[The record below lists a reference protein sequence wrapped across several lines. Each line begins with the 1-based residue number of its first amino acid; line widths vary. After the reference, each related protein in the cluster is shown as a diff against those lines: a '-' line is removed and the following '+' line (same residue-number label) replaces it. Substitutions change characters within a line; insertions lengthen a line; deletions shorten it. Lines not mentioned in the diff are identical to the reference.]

1 MQRQWVR
8 VSSVLLMLVVAI
20 ASISRFFI
28 TEQQRTLEREA
39 ATAYESLTWTLTTSL
54 ADLRASQQAY
64 VAAGQDLDI
73 WIERTEQAF
82 ENIAG
87 SLVRLQELSRTPGT
101 LEALDDT
108 LATIDRLRKV
118 DEIARE
124 HAVEGQA
131 LMASDLVFS
140 DGRDLALRAGSHLEL
155 ARSLEREAS
164 ALQQDERRRT
174 QVASVTM
181 ICAVALLVAML
192 LFPSASTKAP
202 SFREESDAS
211 AFEPEPAL
219 DVVLAPLGSNP
230 TPPQVTVAASSSSSS
245 ASEPE
250 SIVPDLRL
258 AADVCTDLGRLSD
271 GTELTGV
278 LARASH
284 VLNASGLVLW
294 VRDESGTALR
304 AATGYGYTA
313 NQLSRLG
320 RVSCE
325 SNNATAAAYRTAQLQ
340 TVPSEADLPG
350 GMAVPLLAASPE
362 TSSVGV
368 LSVEVARGWE
378 SSEAVQATAS
388 ILAAQLATFV
398 TADPLQASPGAD
410 LEKVKVKVEEE
421 EEVEVEVDRTTHA
434 VG

>member
-1 MQRQWVR
+1 
-8 VSSVLLMLVVAI
+8 MLVVAI

-73 WIERTEQAF
+73 WIESTEQAF
-82 ENIAG
+82 ENIAVG
-87 SLVRLQELSRTPGT
+87 LARLQELSRTPGA
-101 LEALDDT
+101 LEALGDT
-108 LATIDRLRKV
+108 LATVDRLRRV

-124 HAVEGQA
+124 HALEGQA

-140 DGRDLALRAGSHLEL
+140 DGRDLARRAGSHLEL
-155 ARSLEREAS
+155 ARSLEREAT
-164 ALQQDERRRT
+164 ALQQDSQRRT

-181 ICAVALLVAML
+181 MCVVALLVAML
-192 LFPSASTKAP
+192 LFPAAATKAP
-202 SFREESDAS
+202 LLGEESDAS

-219 DVVLAPLGSNP
+219 DVVLAHPGSNP
-230 TPPQVTVAASSSSSS
+230 VQSPPEVAVTTAAPSD
-245 ASEPE
+245 SEPE
-250 SIVPDLRL
+250 SIVPDLRQ
-258 AADVCTDLGRLSD
+258 AAEVCTDLGRLSD
-271 GTELTGV
+271 GTELTSV
-278 LARASH
+278 LARAAQ

-294 VRDESGTALR
+294 VRDETGTGLR

-325 SNNATAAAYRTAQLQ
+325 SDNATAAAYRTAQLQ

-350 GMAVPLLAASPE
+350 AMAVPLLAASPE

-368 LSVEVARGWE
+368 FSVEVAPGWE
-378 SSEAVQATAS
+378 TSEAVQATAL

-398 TADPLQASPGAD
+398 TADPLQAQASRGSED
-410 LEKVKVKVEEE
+410 EEDE
-421 EEVEVEVDRTTHA
+421 EDEDGVDQTAHA

>member
-8 VSSVLLMLVVAI
+8 VSCVLLMLVVAI

-64 VAAGQDLDI
+64 VAAGQDLDT

-82 ENIAG
+82 ENIAV
-87 SLVRLQELSRTPGT
+87 SLARLQELSRTPGT

-140 DGRDLALRAGSHLEL
+140 DGRDLARRAGSHLEL

-181 ICAVALLVAML
+181 MCAVALFVAML
-192 LFPSASTKAP
+192 LFPSAVTKAP

-211 AFEPEPAL
+211 AFELEPAL
-219 DVVLAPLGSNP
+219 DVVLAPPGSNL
-230 TPPQVTVAASSSSSS
+230 TPPQVTVAASSSSD
-245 ASEPE
+245 SEPE

-271 GTELTGV
+271 GTELAGV
-278 LARASH
+278 LARASQ

-378 SSEAVQATAS
+378 TSEAVQATAS

-410 LEKVKVKVEEE
+410 LEKVE
-421 EEVEVEVDRTTHA
+421 EEVEIEVDRTTHA

>member
-20 ASISRFFI
+20 ASISRFFV
-28 TEQQRTLEREA
+28 TEQQRTLELEA

-73 WIERTEQAF
+73 WIESTEQAF
-82 ENIAG
+82 ENVAV
-87 SLVRLQELSRTPGT
+87 SLARLQELSRTPGT

-108 LATIDRLRKV
+108 LAAIDRLRRI

-140 DGRDLALRAGSHLEL
+140 DGRDLARRAGSHLEL

-164 ALQQDERRRT
+164 AIQQDERRRT
-174 QVASVTM
+174 QVATVTVM
-181 ICAVALLVAML
+181 CVVALLIAL
-192 LFPSASTKAP
+192 LLLPSPPAKAL
-202 SFREESDAS
+202 SFGEESDSS

-219 DVVLAPLGSNP
+219 DVMLTPLGSNP
-230 TPPQVTVAASSSSSS
+230 SPPEGTVAAS
-245 ASEPE
+245 SEPE

-278 LARASH
+278 LARASQ
-284 VLNASGLVLW
+284 VLNASGLILW

-304 AATGYGYTA
+304 AATSYGYTA

-320 RVSCE
+320 RVSCK
-325 SNNATAAAYRTAQLQ
+325 SDNATAAAYRTAKLQ

-350 GMAVPLLAASPE
+350 AMAVPLLAASPE

-378 SSEAVQATAS
+378 TSEAVQATAS

-398 TADPLQASPGAD
+398 TADPLQASPDA
-410 LEKVKVKVEEE
+410 EEE
-421 EEVEVEVDRTTHA
+421 AEVDEIEVDRTTHA

>member
-8 VSSVLLMLVVAI
+8 VSCVLLMLVVAI
-20 ASISRFFI
+20 ASISRFFV

-73 WIERTEQAF
+73 WIESTEQAF
-82 ENIAG
+82 ENIAV
-87 SLVRLQELSRTPGT
+87 SLTRLQELSQTPRT

-108 LATIDRLRKV
+108 LATIDRLRRV

-140 DGRDLALRAGSHLEL
+140 DGRDLARRAGSHLEL

-164 ALQQDERRRT
+164 AIQQDERRGT
-174 QVASVTM
+174 QVASVTVM
-181 ICAVALLVAML
+181 CAVALLVALL
-192 LFPSASTKAP
+192 LFPSPPAKAP
-202 SFREESDAS
+202 SFVEDSNAS

-219 DVVLAPLGSNP
+219 DVVLAPLGSHP
-230 TPPQVTVAASSSSSS
+230 IPDPPEVTVAAS
-245 ASEPE
+245 SEPE

-271 GTELTGV
+271 GTELTAV
-278 LARASH
+278 LARASQ

-340 TVPSEADLPG
+340 TVRSEAGLPG
-350 GMAVPLLAASPE
+350 AMAVPLLAASPE

-378 SSEAVQATAS
+378 TSEAVQATAS

-398 TADPLQASPGAD
+398 TADPLQASSDA
-410 LEKVKVKVEEE
+410 E
-421 EEVEVEVDRTTHA
+421 EEVEEVEVDVDVEVDRTSHA